1 MRSFRKKTLA
11 LVLASVV
18 TVVGAFGAE
27 NYKNS
32 LLGLSFEGS
41 SDSTAINMVVQT
53 KTQYSGSI
61 TPIRKD
67 KNTYVLMLPEID
79 SQISETD
86 LSKVSGYIESVN
98 VRTMPYSNSSN
109 GYTKVTVKTLD
120 AGLKL
125 NVSNQ
130 IFIPTEKPI
139 EEKVLV
145 DKKNTSVVKET
156 SNSPVKKQE
165 TNANSQRKMSSS
177 RMNANSYEKEDVSI
191 KVEQEE
197 TKVVEPVSTVQ
208 PEEDDII
215 DNYRQEEEQAT
226 FNYTFM
232 LALLVVL
239 LSVYFYMRAKDKM
252 GEITG
257 ERFTFGEEEPNEASD
272 LKKIR
277 KTIKKLDSAYSKTAV
292 PKAETIKNKL
302 PNINQELVKN
312 EEVLDLDE
320 IFKNQQKKENNID
333 EENIALEEFLS
344 GFSFDE
350 NLYKHEQ
357 LVELDSSY
365 DEMFYERVLA
375 KDDLKFT
382 QNEINMMN
390 QLLLLEIKDVEN
402 LIKKKE
408 QEVVV
413 EKKKNKKEILED
425 LVLNYSV
432 SQNISFSSED
442 ISALNKLVNVELE
455 PDFVTDLRTDKQR
468 TVEMETQMLLK
479 DDELK
484 KPSEVKILNVKNL
497 LPNLAEALKT
507 FGNRRIESNYK
518 ADAVYFSEGYDVKIL
533 SVSDELKELSQKKE
547 TEKNINESLQE
558 SKKSV
563 SSAMK
568 IVEKINEKKDMVK
581 EESAET
587 MPKKV
592 QFEEVKQEEKLPIA
606 KANCIFDGQSFI
618 ILNTISL
625 EEGKG
630 CHLAK
635 NENGY
640 VILGFI
646 GERLFKINSYK
657 ELKNEKM
664 QARLSEK
671 ANNGDLRYL
680 LRVGSNKIIINVKND
695 SIEYV
700 MDLC

>member
-1 MRSFRKKTLA
+1 MRSFKKKTLA

-32 LLGLSFEGS
+32 LLGLSFEGTP
-41 SDSTAINMVVQT
+41 DSAAVNMVVQT
-53 KTQYSGSI
+53 KTQYSGSV

-130 IFIPTEKPI
+130 IFIPTEKPA

-145 DKKNTSVVKET
+145 DKKNTSVAKET

-165 TNANSQRKMSSS
+165 TNTSSQRKMSSS
-177 RMNANSYEKEDVSI
+177 RVSTNPYDKEEVLTKSKQEKEKI
-191 KVEQEE
+191 A
-197 TKVVEPVSTVQ
+197 EPVKTVQ
-208 PEEDDII
+208 LEEDDII
-215 DNYRQEEEQAT
+215 NDYRQEEEQAT
-226 FNYTFM
+226 FNYAFL

-252 GEITG
+252 SEVTG
-257 ERFTFGEEEPNEASD
+257 ERFTFGEEESNETDD
-272 LKKIR
+272 LKKIK
-277 KTIKKLDSAYSKTAV
+277 KTIKKIDTAYSKTAV
-292 PKAETIKNKL
+292 PKVENIKNKL

-320 IFKNQQKKENNID
+320 IFKNQQKKEND
-333 EENIALEEFLS
+333 LEQENFALEEFLS

-350 NLYKHEQ
+350 NLYKNEE
-357 LVELDSSY
+357 LVEPDLGY
-365 DEMFYERVLA
+365 DEIFYERVLE
-375 KDDLKFT
+375 KDNLKFS

-390 QLLLLEIKDVEN
+390 QLLLLEIKDVEK
-402 LIKKKE
+402 LMIKKE
-408 QEVVV
+408 QKEVV

-455 PDFVTDLRTDKQR
+455 SDFVTDLRTNRQR
-468 TVEMETQMLLK
+468 TVEMEAQMLLR
-479 DDELK
+479 DAELK

-497 LPNLAEALKT
+497 LPNLSEALKS

-533 SVSDELKELSQKKE
+533 SVSDELKELSQQKE
-547 TEKNINESLQE
+547 AEKNINESLQE
-558 SKKSV
+558 SKKNV

-581 EESAET
+581 EESAER

-592 QFEEVKQEEKLPIA
+592 QFEEVKQEEKLPIE

-671 ANNGDLRYL
+671 ASNGDLRYL